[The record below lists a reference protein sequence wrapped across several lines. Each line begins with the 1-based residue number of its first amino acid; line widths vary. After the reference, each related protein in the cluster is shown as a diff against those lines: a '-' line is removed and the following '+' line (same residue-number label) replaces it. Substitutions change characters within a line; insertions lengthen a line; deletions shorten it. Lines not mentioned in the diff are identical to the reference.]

1 MYKEKITT
9 FSSIELEI
17 MKNLN
22 SLIKNDHSIKSG
34 NIEIVFRKIKER
46 LIQEIDKSD
55 LVFGAV
61 AWLVDKDVLKALSFK
76 QCQIVLQKED
86 FLRPD
91 LAEFLSDKDKKC
103 LQDLYQDLSCNLNT
117 TQFQGKIVDLV
128 RYGIFDL
135 QPVTCFGYY
144 NQRLRHCTPKMH
156 NKFFI
161 FATLDKY
168 TNKVEP
174 QKVWTGSANI
184 TQMSMLS
191 LENGVI
197 IDDKDIAN
205 SYMKEYEQIYFI
217 SDKLNWNSNWYLNK

>member
-46 LIQEIDKSD
+46 LIQEIDKSN

-184 TQMSMLS
+184 TQMSMHS

>member
-1 MYKEKITT
+1 
-9 FSSIELEI
+9 

>member
-184 TQMSMLS
+184 TQMSMHS